1 MSAPSNG
8 DKPAYREYTA
18 PSRKTAR
25 CDRKPQRNIGVKQF
39 TRPSGTLMGEGKVRP
54 GSAFE
59 MLGRMK
65 KQVQK
70 QGGER
75 VKLSQYEVDKKTGT
89 GGETAVDDNTNDP
102 VVAPDTRGDTPGE
115 GIIDTDFDETLW
127 GEQDESVDAP
137 KPQEARQIGNNR
149 VLQDLRPN
157 VTIPVPAG
165 NNLKAK
171 AGAWGASKLL
181 KSAKDVVNTADHP
194 TTNSV
199 DSVARDAFIKQR
211 KRRALAEE
219 NKPTAEDSF
228 RNNYNER
235 RGKPVVQVRKDR
247 APVNNPSPP
256 RGQSPQKNRRRRKA
270 SGPVF
275 SSEEEDVLEDD
286 EDDEDDDDDD
296 DEDDAPIVAKGRRS
310 RAKPKS
316 RPQIHD
322 TRNKKAT
329 SSLPSKAVVDHLSD
343 EDDDD
348 DDDDDPIVSNN
359 RRRRAKPASRLQ
371 THDSQNQKATSSS
384 PVKTVANQ
392 YPQDDEDEDEDD
404 DIPIAQVN
412 RRSRAK
418 PAPPSQLNDIPTKP
432 TAPLLPSVSKA
443 AAEKPVQVAQD
454 VSATLSDDAAIDQLM
469 RLGAPPTQAQV
480 LSHIPLVHFP
490 VGTTA
495 SLSKATPA
503 SQPQPG
509 PQTQRQPQSQ
519 APPKK
524 GVAHAPQPKRARP
537 TTTAAPT
544 KKDDTTPSPPH
555 KKSRAA
561 PKREPA
567 KPATKREPAEPV
579 TKREQPAKPVT
590 KTEQPAE
597 SATKP
602 AAKPAA
608 ADSIATAPPAKK
620 KGVAAIAGKKGMAVK
635 IVKKPVP
642 KGRNKLKGY
651 AIITDDESG
660 SD

>member
-18 PSRKTAR
+18 PPKKTAR
-25 CDRKPQRNIGVKQF
+25 RDRKPQRNIGVKQF
-39 TRPSGTLMGEGKVRP
+39 TRPGGTLMGEGKVRP

-59 MLGRMK
+59 MLGRK
-65 KQVQK
+65 KKHVQEQV
-70 QGGER
+70 GER

-89 GGETAVDDNTNDP
+89 GGKTAVKDNTNDP
-102 VVAPDTRGDTPGE
+102 VVAPDTRGDTPGG
-115 GIIDTDFDETLW
+115 GIIDTDFDKTPW

-137 KPQEARQIGNNR
+137 KPQEARQIANNR

-157 VTIPVPAG
+157 VAIPAPAG

-194 TTNSV
+194 TTNNV
-199 DSVARDAFIKQR
+199 DSVARDAFIEQR
-211 KRRALAEE
+211 KRRAIAEA

-228 RNNYNER
+228 RKNYNER

-256 RGQSPQKNRRRRKA
+256 RGQPPQKNRRSRKA
-270 SGPVF
+270 SGLVF
-275 SSEEEDVLEDD
+275 SSEEESVLED
-286 EDDEDDDDDD
+286 DDDDDD

-322 TRNKKAT
+322 TRNKKAI
-329 SSLPSKAVVDHLSD
+329 SSLPSKAVVDHISD
-343 EDDDD
+343 ED

-359 RRRRAKPASRLQ
+359 RRRRAKLASRLQ
-371 THDSQNQKATSSS
+371 IHDSQDQKATSSS
-384 PVKTVANQ
+384 PVKAVANQ
-392 YPQDDEDEDEDD
+392 HPQDDEDEDEDKD
-404 DIPIAQVN
+404 DEIPIAQVN
-412 RRSRAK
+412 RRT
-418 PAPPSQLNDIPTKP
+418 APPSQLNDIPTKP
-432 TAPLLPSVSKA
+432 TAPPLPSVSKA
-443 AAEKPVQVAQD
+443 AAEKPAQVAQD
-454 VSATLSDDAAIDQLM
+454 VSATLSDNAAIDQLM
-469 RLGAPPTQAQV
+469 QLGAPPTQAQV
-480 LSHIPLVHFP
+480 LSHIPLAHFP
-490 VGTTA
+490 TGTAA
-495 SLSKATPA
+495 SLFKATPA

-509 PQTQRQPQSQ
+509 SQTQRQPQSQ

-537 TTTAAPT
+537 TTIAPT

-561 PKREPA
+561 PKKEPE

-579 TKREQPAKPVT
+579 AKREQPAKPVT
-590 KTEQPAE
+590 KREQPAE
-597 SATKP
+597 PVIKP
-602 AAKPAA
+602 AANTAAKPAA
-608 ADSIATAPPAKK
+608 ADSIKTAPPAKK
-620 KGVAAIAGKKGMAVK
+620 KGVAAIVGKKGVAVK

-642 KGRNKLKGY
+642 KGRNKGY